1 MFVCF
6 QLLDFIIPP
15 KQLLKGTKC
24 FIWKEAQKVDYNHWK
39 NRYLMKN
46 ECMVPPVTRYENSSK
61 AWKPFC
67 HVCLLPLRIV
77 PAKTCSSF
85 AQMGNLYSYVNLGQD
100 LMTQPSK
107 PSTPPSTGRSEQQTN
122 ISVACLQEE
131 AQTDMLSPAF
141 RQDK

>member
-39 NRYLMKN
+39 NGYLMKN

-77 PAKTCSSF
+77 PAKTRSSF
-85 AQMGNLYSYVNLGQD
+85 AQMGNLLSESRAVSNDTAKQA
-100 LMTQPSK
+100 QH
-107 PSTPPSTGRSEQQTN
+107 STFHRAFRAADEHIRGMSAGRGTDRHALS
-122 ISVACLQEE
+122 CLQ
-131 AQTDMLSPAF
+131 T
-141 RQDK
+141 R